1 MARVKLKFLKKEEG
15 KDKVIL
21 RLVETDNFMISL
33 SNNRAYITINGPV
46 GFDDLV
52 GSWKF
57 KEFSSKDY
65 VTSTASMAGDTEGVK
80 NLPECVASDILVFE
94 KTGVS
99 MLSGRISSRVIW
111 STIFVMGQR

>member
-1 MARVKLKFLKKEEG
+1 MARVKLKFLKERRG
-15 KDKVIL
+15 KNKVVL

-46 GFDDLV
+46 NFDDLV

-65 VTSTASMAGDTEGVK
+65 VTSTASMAGGYGGCEKSAGM
-80 NLPECVASDILVFE
+80 CSDRYFSIRE
-94 KTGVS
+94 YRG
-99 MLSGRISSRVIW
+99 
-111 STIFVMGQR
+111 